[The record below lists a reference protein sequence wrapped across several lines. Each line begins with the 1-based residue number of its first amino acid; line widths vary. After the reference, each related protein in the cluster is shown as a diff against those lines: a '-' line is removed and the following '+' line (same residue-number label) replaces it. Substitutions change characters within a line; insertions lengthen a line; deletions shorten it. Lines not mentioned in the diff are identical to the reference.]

1 MDSVAEAFGWLDWI
15 VVAGY
20 LLLTTWVGH
29 RLRGQQVTIRDFF
42 LGGRKLPWPAVSG
55 SIIATEISA
64 LTFIGVPG
72 IVYAVGGDFT
82 YLQWA
87 LGSVL
92 ARFLVG
98 IFLVKRYYEEEIFSP
113 YDYMSNRLGSW
124 VRTLTT
130 VLFSVGAILGQ
141 SVRVLVTATI
151 LSSVT
156 VLPFTW
162 CIVIIGV
169 FAMIWTLM
177 GGMTTVIWTDVMQF
191 GLFLFGGVLALG
203 WIVGSLD
210 GGWGHLLETAGET
223 EKLRLFN
230 LTSPFEEPGLG
241 FTLWVAILA
250 MPFQNLAA
258 FGTDQLNAQR
268 MFCCRDAR
276 GAKLA
281 IIWSSVSQV
290 VAILM
295 MFVGVG
301 LFVYYLDHPPGAE
314 LKALFLEDADRVF
327 PVWIVTVLP
336 VGLSGLVLAAAFAAA
351 ISSLDSILAA
361 LSQTTLSLIRKGN
374 YESTEIEGGKDISKQ
389 MIRWSRLLVIGWGI
403 VLTGFAIFMQAVRDD
418 TNLIN
423 LAFGMT
429 AYTYGPM
436 LGILFLALV
445 TRRISRPGLAVG
457 LVLSLLATLYVR
469 PDLAQ
474 TLQLIG
480 WISPETAASWASGI
494 SYAWLYPVT
503 CAITFFSAWRP
514 RKSWNPS

>member
-1 MDSVAEAFGWLDWI
+1 MESVAEAFGWVDWL
-15 VVAGY
+15 VVGGY

-72 IVYAVGGDFT
+72 MVYAVGGDFT

-92 ARFLVG
+92 ARVLVGVFLVR
-98 IFLVKRYYEEEIFSP
+98 RYYEEEIFSP
-113 YDYMSNRLGSW
+113 YDYMSNRLGGN

-130 VLFSVGAILGQ
+130 VLFSIGAILGQ

-191 GLFLFGGVLALG
+191 GLFVFGGLLALG

-210 GGWGHLLETAGET
+210 GGWSHLIETAGEA
-223 EKLRLFN
+223 EKLKLID
-230 LTSPFEEPGLG
+230 LTSPFAEPGLG

-276 GAKLA
+276 GARLA
-281 IIWSSVSQV
+281 IIWSSVSQL

-295 MFVGVG
+295 MFVGAG

-314 LKALFLEDADRVF
+314 MEALFQEDGDRVF
-327 PVWIVTVLP
+327 PVWIVTALP

-361 LSQTTLSLIRKGN
+361 LAQTTLSLIRKGN
-374 YESTEIEGGKDISKQ
+374 YESPEPEEGKDNSQQ
-389 MIRWSRLLVIGWGI
+389 MIRWSRMLVIGWGV

-445 TRRISRPGLAVG
+445 TRRISRVGLTMG
-457 LVLSLLATLYVR
+457 LVLSLAATLYVR

-474 TLQLIG
+474 TLQLLG
-480 WISPETAASWASGI
+480 WISPETAASWNSGI

-514 RKSWNPS
+514 GGSRKP